1 MRRAWM
7 WVIVAAIGVSAC
19 GRSEQ
24 QKQADEA
31 AKQIEA
37 AARELGKAAE
47 NAGKA
52 SGAAANDAAKGL
64 EAMAKGLGAMVSG
77 AAADGKTVEPVS
89 FRDLQALFPTIDG
102 WEKQKPTGEKMSARR
117 SATRMPRSPTARTTP
132 ASCSSWPTPASTSC
146 SSRRSRC

>member
-1 MRRAWM
+1 M

-37 AARELGKAAE
+37 AARDLGKAAE

-102 WEKQKPTGEKMSARR
+102 WEKQKPTGEKISDTDHA
-117 SATRMPRSPTARTTP
+117 SIPLTPHDWHGEWNYAIAQSSPR
-132 ASCSSWPTPASTSC
+132 
-146 SSRRSRC
+146 